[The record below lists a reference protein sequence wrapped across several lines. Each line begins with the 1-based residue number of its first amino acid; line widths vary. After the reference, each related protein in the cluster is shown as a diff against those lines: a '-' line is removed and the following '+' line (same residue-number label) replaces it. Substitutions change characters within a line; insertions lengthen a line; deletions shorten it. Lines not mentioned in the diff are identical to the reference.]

1 MNLQRFLLR
10 VIAAVYLLLFTG
22 AFLSSG
28 YLLLGVI
35 AIKPILLIGLL
46 KYLLLCI
53 LFVILGINALKA
65 LSLQNK
71 AVWKL
76 AESTKNFKWLF
87 TIAIVIVL
95 FAKLGLFNGAKT
107 QVVQVTWLQV
117 LILFTLGLFC
127 FWSDHLL
134 QQQEPPTEGKEEI

>member
-1 MNLQRFLLR
+1 MNLQRFFLR
-10 VIAAVYLLLFTG
+10 VITAVYLLLFTG

-87 TIAIVIVL
+87 
-95 FAKLGLFNGAKT
+95 NGAKT

-134 QQQEPPTEGKEEI
+134 QQQEPPTEEEEEI